1 MDNTPSQKKYDDFGR
16 LYFLFFFDGGGGR
29 GAGGIVGDCLEGEM
43 LLISEDW
50 STTRGEYMKRGEL
63 RAEWRD
69 VYIYMLNW
77 LF

>member
-50 STTRGEYMKRGEL
+50 SIIIISIIRGGYLKRGF
-63 RAEWRD
+63 
-69 VYIYMLNW
+69 N
-77 LF
+77 